1 MFFVLSVD
9 FQPMDS
15 DCLRPAVKPPLY
27 LDNYISCLP
36 PQFFNYFFLRIQ
48 ELEKHE
54 NTLIHKE
61 GFSCNVSDLLQD
73 LLVSSFS
80 NQITLNL

>member
-1 MFFVLSVD
+1 
-9 FQPMDS
+9 
-15 DCLRPAVKPPLY
+15 
-27 LDNYISCLP
+27 
-36 PQFFNYFFLRIQ
+36 
-48 ELEKHE
+48 LEKHE